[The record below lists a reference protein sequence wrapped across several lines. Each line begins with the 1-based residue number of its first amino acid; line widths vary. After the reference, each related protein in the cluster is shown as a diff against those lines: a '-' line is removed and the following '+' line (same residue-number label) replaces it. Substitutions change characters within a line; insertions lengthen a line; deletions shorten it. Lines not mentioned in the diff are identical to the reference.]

1 MQRAFPVVVLSPH
14 AGAPCQLLR
23 PPGSFGHRGGVRM
36 QRVIELL
43 KRRDEKAMYLHAD
56 ASTPWRAAV
65 LREEWIRET
74 GSTSVYQ
81 LLGEVP

>member
-1 MQRAFPVVVLSPH
+1 
-14 AGAPCQLLR
+14 
-23 PPGSFGHRGGVRM
+23 M